1 MSFKFLVFKDITV
14 ELYVF
19 SLNRDGV
26 YTLKSLFNEEKSQCS
41 PTEACMAAVA
51 HITQPLRAGC
61 FMRPAMTFPFVLNVK
76 SDILGYG
83 LSVNSPVKQ
92 KPA

>member
-1 MSFKFLVFKDITV
+1 
-14 ELYVF
+14 
-19 SLNRDGV
+19 
-26 YTLKSLFNEEKSQCS
+26 
-41 PTEACMAAVA
+41 MAAVA